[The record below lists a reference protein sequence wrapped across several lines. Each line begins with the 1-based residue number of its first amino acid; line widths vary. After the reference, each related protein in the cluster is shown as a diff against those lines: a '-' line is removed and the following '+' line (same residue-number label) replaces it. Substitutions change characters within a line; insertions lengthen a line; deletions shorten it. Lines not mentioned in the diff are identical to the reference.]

1 MRRRFGEIWPQNL
14 YGSTELVLH
23 RRWHQKA
30 ARQTN
35 STAISRGQTNRHQTK
50 SVLQSVPPSLFRT
63 LLLLL
68 FLRWQRGGLNRRI
81 QGRPAGRCSGG
92 LSGLPRLR
100 GKVAG
105 VLTPTHPSPNR
116 CIETLHCCR
125 GPGFMPTGRV
135 CGATAGCEA
144 TPAGGGVWPQTGP
157 PTPNTAP
164 PARAADRAAAHRNP
178 RPSSPPAPAVAAGCP
193 SVAMDRS
200 GWT

>member
-50 SVLQSVPPSLFRT
+50 SVLQSVPPSIVSHIVTSIVFELAA
-63 LLLLL
+63 
-68 FLRWQRGGLNRRI
+68 
-81 QGRPAGRCSGG
+81 GRPQPPNSRATRGPLLGWPFRPAPPSRQGG
-92 LSGLPRLR
+92 GCTNTH
-100 GKVAG
+100 
-105 VLTPTHPSPNR
+105 TPVTYR

-144 TPAGGGVWPQTGP
+144 TPAGGGVWPTNRATNTKYRTARKSGGP
-157 PTPNTAP
+157 GGG
-164 PARAADRAAAHRNP
+164 
-178 RPSSPPAPAVAAGCP
+178 SS
-193 SVAMDRS
+193 
-200 GWT
+200 

>member
-14 YGSTELVLH
+14 YGSAELVLH
-23 RRWHQKA
+23 RRWHQKQPGRPIPRPSLGA
-30 ARQTN
+30 KQIATKQ
-35 STAISRGQTNRHQTK
+35 SRFCNLSLR
-50 SVLQSVPPSLFRT
+50 PLFRT
-63 LLLLL
+63 LLLVL
-68 FLRWQRGGLNRRI
+68 FLSWQRGGLNRRI

-144 TPAGGGVWPQTGP
+144 TPAGRAYGPQTGP

-164 PARAADRAAAHRNP
+164 PARSADRAASHRNP
-178 RPSSPPAPAVAAGCP
+178 RPSSPPAPAAAAGCP
-193 SVAMDRS
+193 SVAMERS
-200 GWT
+200 GRT

>member
-1 MRRRFGEIWPQNL
+1 MVAEQP
-14 YGSTELVLH
+14 YGSSELVLH
-23 RRWHQKA
+23 RRWHQKTT
-30 ARQTN
+30 RQTN

-63 LLLLL
+63 LLLVL
-68 FLRWQRGGLNRRI
+68 FLSWQRGGLNRRI

-144 TPAGGGVWPQTGP
+144 TPAGGGVWPPNRATNAQYRTARKSGGP
-157 PTPNTAP
+157 GGG
-164 PARAADRAAAHRNP
+164 
-178 RPSSPPAPAVAAGCP
+178 SS
-193 SVAMDRS
+193 
-200 GWT
+200 